1 MAAGAASYQNW
12 AASQN
17 TASTQ
22 RSQPRDSKRP
32 DSARPESKWDNARPY
47 GASSAAA
54 RRHRAELLHTITRFE
69 RALAVPDDDVD
80 WRREVDDLLRGLRE
94 AFDEHVAVTEGPD
107 GLYGEL
113 VDHAPRLARGIECLQ
128 REHAALLASMD
139 GLHGRVRRPDPTIEQ
154 IRGWACALLEELWSH
169 RQRGADLVYEAYATD
184 IGGET

>member
-1 MAAGAASYQNW
+1 MAAAAASSHNW
-12 AASQN
+12 AKPQS
-17 TASTQ
+17 TAAT
-22 RSQPRDSKRP
+22 PRPLLRADMSRP
-32 DSARPESKWDNARPY
+32 DAMRRDAARPDAMS
-47 GASSAAA
+47 GAAA
-54 RRHRAELLHTITRFE
+54 RRHRAELLQTITTFE
-69 RALAVPDDDVD
+69 RALAVPEDVD
-80 WRREVDDLLRGLRE
+80 WRREVDALLGGLRE
-94 AFDEHVAVTEGPD
+94 AFSEHVAVTEGPD

-154 IRGWACALLEELWSH
+154 IRGWACTLLEELWSH